1 MTHQRCRNC
10 ESTHRLHFGGLKF
23 KPLPY
28 FYCQLSMYITICP
41 VIVVEI
47 SRAAKSDNA
56 VLLLETVDMDQPAAV
71 EFALLPSFC
80 PGAGVVREQVFVA
93 RLRVTNRV
101 IELSTKFHS
110 ARNSDSAVSQFH
122 IYLPFLGTCL
132 A

>member
-1 MTHQRCRNC
+1 MY
-10 ESTHRLHFGGLKF
+10 K
-23 KPLPY
+23 
-28 FYCQLSMYITICP
+28 YITICP

-93 RLRVTNRV
+93 RLRVTNRAV
-101 IELSTKFHS
+101 NE
-110 ARNSDSAVSQFH
+110 VSQCTVGEIRVFC
-122 IYLPFLGTCL
+122 PMGVLGVFI
-132 A
+132 

>member
-1 MTHQRCRNC
+1 MTHQRCRNR
-10 ESTHRLHFGGLKF
+10 ESTHRLHFGGLKL

-28 FYCQLSMYITICP
+28 FYCQLSLYITICP

-93 RLRVTNRV
+93 RLRVTNRTV
-101 IELSTKFHS
+101 NE
-110 ARNSDSAVSQFH
+110 VSQC
-122 IYLPFLGTCL
+122 PEKAKCL
-132 A
+132 HCLSLI